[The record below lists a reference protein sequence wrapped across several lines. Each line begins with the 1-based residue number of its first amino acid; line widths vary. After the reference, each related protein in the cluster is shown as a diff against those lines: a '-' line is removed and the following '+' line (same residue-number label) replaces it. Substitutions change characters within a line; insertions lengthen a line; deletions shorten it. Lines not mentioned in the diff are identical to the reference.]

1 MFVRVKKLFG
11 LIGFLSV
18 VNASAYIHKID
29 VWHKFDT
36 AGNKVQEL
44 YCLSDMHSMETLLK
58 PEEVCRLNKIEQEQR
73 VALLSYSEQFK
84 KDNTLFI
91 VEDPQ
96 SAADVT
102 HEKIKAYLSVY
113 KPVALA
119 QPDGQKPILLQ
130 FLADYLRDHECKVI
144 NAECRQQRI
153 VSQQLYSCLVEFRRI
168 QSPLLAQYHTNINTL
183 YGATVKEIVKEFTD
197 SMARVKEYSLS
208 DGSALADYY
217 AATLA
222 KLEKTEPFVN
232 LLNTANCYYWDQL
245 DAISAIN
252 KTAFQQAFLVWGLE
266 HLDMHTL
273 HAVYN
278 ATDADKVCIVMGSV
292 HVHGVNAVLPQLG
305 YRKIQTIGTEMLTE
319 QEWLSRA
326 TYMDKLFNVTQFVP
340 SQKVATWWDYVQ
352 NSIQVPVNFAY
363 AMFYGIKF
371 NQLSKKFAYIKPLDT
386 ADFGVLVG
394 K

>member
-44 YCLSDMHSMETLLK
+44 YCLSDMHGMEALLK

-73 VALLSYSEQFK
+73 VALLSYSKQFNK
-84 KDNTLFI
+84 ENTLFI
-91 VEDPQ
+91 VEDPL
-96 SAADVT
+96 SAADVA
-102 HEKIKAYLSVY
+102 HEKVKAYLSVH

-130 FLADYLRDHECKVI
+130 FLADYLRDHACKVI

-153 VSQQLYSCLVEFRRI
+153 VSHLLYNWLVEFRRI

-222 KLEKTEPFVN
+222 RLEKTQPFVN

-245 DAISAIN
+245 DFTSAII

-266 HLDMHTL
+266 LLDMHTL

-278 ATDADKVCIVMGSV
+278 ATDADKVCIVMGSL

-326 TYMDKLFNVTQFVP
+326 TYMDKLFNVAQFVP

-363 AMFYGIKF
+363 NVFYTIKF
-371 NQLSKKFAYIKPLDT
+371 NQLNTKFAYAKPLDT